1 MIVAYVRTARPS
13 KEAQQAQED
22 EIAAAM
28 GSIDRVY
35 RDTGSG
41 LTMHQGLRDAID
53 SLVAGDVLAVAAA
66 DRLGRSASAYQV
78 VADEVRQR
86 GAKLKFVTLSLENQ
100 PC

>member
-28 GSIDRVY
+28 GSIARVY

-41 LTMHQGLRDAID
+41 LTTHQGLRDAID
-53 SLVAGDVLAVAAA
+53 SLAAGDVLAVAAA
-66 DRLGRSASAYQV
+66 DRLGRSAALYQQTV
-78 VADEVRQR
+78 QKINRR
-86 GAKLKFVTLSLENQ
+86 GATISHGDEIGQ
-100 PC
+100 R

>member
-13 KEAQQAQED
+13 KKAQQAQED

-41 LTMHQGLRDAID
+41 LTTHQGLRDAID
-53 SLVAGDVLAVAAA
+53 SLAAGDVLAVVAA
-66 DRLGRSASAYQV
+66 DRLGRSAALYQQIV
-78 VADEVRQR
+78 QEINRR
-86 GAKLKFVTLSLENQ
+86 GATISHGIE
-100 PC
+100 

>member
-41 LTMHQGLRDAID
+41 LTTHQGLRDAID
-53 SLVAGDVLAVAAA
+53 SLAAGDVLAVVAA
-66 DRLGRSASAYQV
+66 DRLSRSASAYQV

-86 GAKLKFVTLSLENQ
+86 GATLDVVTLSLENQ
-100 PC
+100 SC

>member
-28 GSIDRVY
+28 GPIDRVY

-41 LTMHQGLRDAID
+41 LTTHQGLRDAID
-53 SLVAGDVLAVAAA
+53 SLAAGDVLAVVAA
-66 DRLGRSASAYQV
+66 DRLGRSAALIQQTLQ
-78 VADEVRQR
+78 EINRR
-86 GAKLKFVTLSLENQ
+86 GATITHGT
-100 PC
+100 

>member
-28 GSIDRVY
+28 PIDRVY

-41 LTMHQGLRDAID
+41 LTTHQGLRDAID
-53 SLVAGDVLAVAAA
+53 SLAAGDVLAVVAA
-66 DRLGRSASAYQV
+66 DRLGRSAALYQQTV
-78 VADEVRQR
+78 QKINRR
-86 GAKLKFVTLSLENQ
+86 GATISHGDEIGQ
-100 PC
+100 R

>member
-28 GSIDRVY
+28 GPIDRVY

-41 LTMHQGLRDAID
+41 LTTHQGLRDAID
-53 SLVAGDVLAVAAA
+53 SLAAGDVLAGAAA
-66 DRLGRSASAYQV
+66 DRLGRAAALYQQTV
-78 VADEVRQR
+78 QKINRR
-86 GAKLKFVTLSLENQ
+86 GATISHGIE
-100 PC
+100 

>member
-22 EIAAAM
+22 KIAAM

-41 LTMHQGLRDAID
+41 LTTHQGLRDAID
-53 SLVAGDVLAVAAA
+53 SLAAGDVLAVAAA
-66 DRLGRSASAYQV
+66 DRLGRSAALYQQTV
-78 VADEVRQR
+78 QKINRR
-86 GAKLKFVTLSLENQ
+86 GATISHGDEIGQ
-100 PC
+100 R

>member
-28 GSIDRVY
+28 GPIDRVY

-53 SLVAGDVLAVAAA
+53 SLAAGDVLAVAAA
-66 DRLGRSASAYQV
+66 DRLGRSAALYQQT
-78 VADEVRQR
+78 VADIHRR
-86 GAKLKFVTLSLENQ
+86 GATISHGDEIGQ
-100 PC
+100 R

>member
-28 GSIDRVY
+28 GPIDRVY

-41 LTMHQGLRDAID
+41 LTTHQGLRDAID
-53 SLVAGDVLAVAAA
+53 SLAAGDVLAVAAA
-66 DRLGRSASAYQV
+66 DRLGRSAALYQQTV
-78 VADEVRQR
+78 QKINRR
-86 GAKLKFVTLSLENQ
+86 GATISHGDEIGQ
-100 PC
+100 R

>member
-28 GSIDRVY
+28 GPIDRVY

-41 LTMHQGLRDAID
+41 LTTHQGLRDAID
-53 SLVAGDVLAVAAA
+53 SLAAGDVLAVVAA
-66 DRLGRSASAYQV
+66 DRLGRSAALYQQT
-78 VADEVRQR
+78 VADIHRR
-86 GAKLKFVTLSLENQ
+86 GATISDGIE
-100 PC
+100 

>member
-28 GSIDRVY
+28 PIDRVY

-41 LTMHQGLRDAID
+41 LTTHQGLRDAID
-53 SLVAGDVLAVAAA
+53 SLAAGEVLAQRSDVVAGHLVQLVDIQLHFSSS
-66 DRLGRSASAYQV
+66 RS
-78 VADEVRQR
+78 
-86 GAKLKFVTLSLENQ
+86 
-100 PC
+100 

>member
-1 MIVAYVRTARPS
+1 MIGAYGRTARPS

-41 LTMHQGLRDAID
+41 LTTHQGLRDAID
-53 SLVAGDVLAVAAA
+53 SLAAGDVLAVAAA
-66 DRLGRSASAYQV
+66 DRLGRSAALYQQTV
-78 VADEVRQR
+78 QKINRR
-86 GAKLKFVTLSLENQ
+86 GATISHGDEIGQ
-100 PC
+100 R

>member
-41 LTMHQGLRDAID
+41 LTTHQGLRDAID
-53 SLVAGDVLAVAAA
+53 SLAAGDVLAVAAA
-66 DRLGRSASAYQV
+66 DRLGRSAALYQQAV
-78 VADEVRQR
+78 QEINRR
-86 GAKLKFVTLSLENQ
+86 GATISHGIE
-100 PC
+100 

>member
-28 GSIDRVY
+28 GPIDRVY

-41 LTMHQGLRDAID
+41 LTTHQGLRDAID
-53 SLVAGDVLAVAAA
+53 SLAAGDVLAVVTA
-66 DRLGRSASAYQV
+66 DRLGRSAALYQQIV
-78 VADEVRQR
+78 QEINRR
-86 GAKLKFVTLSLENQ
+86 GATITHGT
-100 PC
+100 

>member
-22 EIAAAM
+22 EIAAVM

-41 LTMHQGLRDAID
+41 LTTHQGLRDAID
-53 SLVAGDVLAVAAA
+53 SLAAGDVLAVVAA
-66 DRLGRSASAYQV
+66 DRLGRSAALYQQTV
-78 VADEVRQR
+78 QKINRR
-86 GAKLKFVTLSLENQ
+86 GATITHGTE
-100 PC
+100 

>member
-28 GSIDRVY
+28 GPIDRVY

-41 LTMHQGLRDAID
+41 LTTHQGLRDAID
-53 SLVAGDVLAVAAA
+53 SLAAGDVLAVVAA
-66 DRLGRSASAYQV
+66 DRLVRSAALYQQTV
-78 VADEVRQR
+78 QEINRR
-86 GAKLKFVTLSLENQ
+86 GATISHGT
-100 PC
+100 

>member
-28 GSIDRVY
+28 PIDRVY

-41 LTMHQGLRDAID
+41 LTTHQGLRDAID
-53 SLVAGDVLAVAAA
+53 SLAAGDVLAVVAA
-66 DRLGRSASAYQV
+66 DRLGRSAALYQQTVADIHRRGATLNV
-78 VADEVRQR
+78 VA
-86 GAKLKFVTLSLENQ
+86 LSLENQ

>member
-28 GSIDRVY
+28 PIDRVY

-41 LTMHQGLRDAID
+41 LTTHQGLRDAID
-53 SLVAGDVLAVAAA
+53 SLAAGDVLAVAAA
-66 DRLGRSASAYQV
+66 DRLGRSAALYQQAV
-78 VADEVRQR
+78 QEINRR
-86 GAKLKFVTLSLENQ
+86 GATISHGIE
-100 PC
+100 

>member
-22 EIAAAM
+22 KIAAM

-53 SLVAGDVLAVAAA
+53 SLAAGDVLAVAAA
-66 DRLGRSASAYQV
+66 DRLGRSAALYQQTV
-78 VADEVRQR
+78 QKINRR
-86 GAKLKFVTLSLENQ
+86 GATISHGDEIGQ
-100 PC
+100 R

>member
-13 KEAQQAQED
+13 KEAQQVQED

-28 GSIDRVY
+28 GPIDRVY

-53 SLVAGDVLAVAAA
+53 SLAAGDVLAVVAA
-66 DRLGRSASAYQV
+66 DRLGRSAALYQQT
-78 VADEVRQR
+78 VADIHRR
-86 GAKLKFVTLSLENQ
+86 GATLNVTTLSLENQ

>member
-28 GSIDRVY
+28 PIDRVY

-41 LTMHQGLRDAID
+41 LTTHQGLRDAID
-53 SLVAGDVLAVAAA
+53 SLAAGDVLAVVAA

-86 GAKLKFVTLSLENQ
+86 GATLNVTTLSLENQ

>member
-28 GSIDRVY
+28 GPIDRVY

-53 SLVAGDVLAVAAA
+53 SLAAGDVLAVVAA
-66 DRLGRSASAYQV
+66 DRLGRSAALYQQT
-78 VADEVRQR
+78 VADIHRR
-86 GAKLKFVTLSLENQ
+86 GATISHGIG
-100 PC
+100 

>member
-28 GSIDRVY
+28 GPIDRVY

-53 SLVAGDVLAVAAA
+53 SLAAGDVLAVVAA
-66 DRLGRSASAYQV
+66 DRLGRSAALYQQT
-78 VADEVRQR
+78 VADIHRR
-86 GAKLKFVTLSLENQ
+86 GATLNVTTLSLENQ

>member
-1 MIVAYVRTARPS
+1 MIVAYVRPARPS
-13 KEAQQAQED
+13 KEAQHAQED

-28 GSIDRVY
+28 PIDRVY

-41 LTMHQGLRDAID
+41 LTTHQGLRDAID
-53 SLVAGDVLAVAAA
+53 SLAAGDVLAVVAA

-86 GAKLKFVTLSLENQ
+86 GATLNVTTLSLENQ

>member
-28 GSIDRVY
+28 GPIDRVY

-41 LTMHQGLRDAID
+41 LTTHQGLRDAID
-53 SLVAGDVLAVAAA
+53 SLAAGDVLAVAAA
-66 DRLGRSASAYQV
+66 DRLGRSAALYQQT
-78 VADEVRQR
+78 VADIHRR
-86 GAKLKFVTLSLENQ
+86 GATLNVTTLSLENQ

>member
-28 GSIDRVY
+28 PIDRVY

-41 LTMHQGLRDAID
+41 LTTHQGLRDAID
-53 SLVAGDVLAVAAA
+53 SLAAGDVLAVVAA

-78 VADEVRQR
+78 VADEVRQL
-86 GAKLKFVTLSLENQ
+86 GATLNVTTLSLENQ

>member
-41 LTMHQGLRDAID
+41 LTTHQGLRDAID
-53 SLVAGDVLAVAAA
+53 SLAAGDVLAVAAA
-66 DRLGRSASAYQV
+66 DRLGRSAALYQQTV
-78 VADEVRQR
+78 QEINGR
-86 GAKLKFVTLSLENQ
+86 GATITHGIG
-100 PC
+100 

>member
-28 GSIDRVY
+28 PIDRVY

-41 LTMHQGLRDAID
+41 LTTHQGLRDAID
-53 SLVAGDVLAVAAA
+53 SLAAGDVLAVVAA
-66 DRLGRSASAYQV
+66 DRLGRSAALYQQTV
-78 VADEVRQR
+78 QKINRR
-86 GAKLKFVTLSLENQ
+86 GATISHGDEMGQ
-100 PC
+100 R

>member
-28 GSIDRVY
+28 GPIDRVY

-41 LTMHQGLRDAID
+41 LTTHQGLRDAID
-53 SLVAGDVLAVAAA
+53 SLAAGDVLAVVAA
-66 DRLGRSASAYQV
+66 DRLGRSAALYQQT
-78 VADEVRQR
+78 VADIHRR
-86 GAKLKFVTLSLENQ
+86 GATLNVTTLSLENQ

>member
-28 GSIDRVY
+28 PIDRVY

-41 LTMHQGLRDAID
+41 LTPHQGLRDAID
-53 SLVAGDVLAVAAA
+53 SLAAGDVLAVVAA
-66 DRLGRSASAYQV
+66 DRLGRSAALYQQT
-78 VADEVRQR
+78 VADIHRR
-86 GAKLKFVTLSLENQ
+86 GATLNVTTLSLENQ

>member
-28 GSIDRVY
+28 GPIDRVY
-35 RDTGSG
+35 RATGSG

-53 SLVAGDVLAVAAA
+53 SLAAGDVLAVVAA
-66 DRLGRSASAYQV
+66 DRLGRSAALYQQTVADIHRRGATLNV
-78 VADEVRQR
+78 VA
-86 GAKLKFVTLSLENQ
+86 LSLENQ